1 MQAAAGHYAILPAH
15 LPTGPNPMTTRVN
28 KQELIDAAH
37 AGQRLDAVLAELW
50 PDFSRSR
57 ITAWIREGKLRVDG
71 GAVKPKLRVSGG
83 EQVELDAELE
93 AHSGLQ
99 PQAIELDVLVDDPA
113 FLVVNKPAGLV
124 VHPGSGNPDGTLVNA
139 LLHFDPGLAP
149 LPRAGLVHR
158 LDKDTSGCLLIARAT
173 ASHRA
178 LVAAMKRREI
188 KRRYQALVW
197 GEIIA
202 GGTIDEPLG
211 RHPVD
216 RRRQVVRRDGRR
228 AVTHYRVGR
237 RLKGA
242 TLLDVELE
250 TGRTHQIR
258 VHMAHA
264 RHPIIGD
271 PVYGRRGAPAGL
283 SEAQRTAWQRFPRQA
298 LHAWQL
304 TFAHPETGDPVE
316 ASAPVPDDMQN
327 LIDLL
332 ASDESD

>member
-1 MQAAAGHYAILPAH
+1 
-15 LPTGPNPMTTRVN
+15 MTTRVH
-28 KQELIDAAH
+28 KQELIDPAH

-50 PDFSRSR
+50 PEFSRSR
-57 ITAWIREGKLRVDG
+57 ITAWIREGKLRVG
-71 GAVKPKLRVSGG
+71 GETVKPKLRVSGG
-83 EQVELDAELE
+83 EQVELAAELE
-93 AHSGLQ
+93 AHSSLE
-99 PQAIELDVLVDDPA
+99 PQAIELDVLIDDPA
-113 FLVVNKPAGLV
+113 FLVVDKPPGLV

-139 LLHFDPGLAP
+139 LLHFDPALAP

-158 LDKDTSGCLLIARAT
+158 LDKDTSGCLLVARTT

-188 KRRYQALVW
+188 KRSYRALVW

-202 GGTIDEPLG
+202 GGTVDEPLG

-216 RRRQVVRRDGRR
+216 RRRQVVRQDGRR

-237 RLKGA
+237 RLRGA

-258 VHMAHA
+258 VHMAHI

-271 PVYGRRGAPAGL
+271 PVYGRRGAPGGL
-283 SEAQRTAWQRFPRQA
+283 SEDQRNAWQRFPRQA
-298 LHAWQL
+298 LHAARLGFQ
-304 TFAHPETGDPVE
+304 HPETGEPVE
-316 ASAPVPDDMQN
+316 AAAPMPADMRE

-332 ASDESD
+332 GADESD

>member
-1 MQAAAGHYAILPAH
+1 
-15 LPTGPNPMTTRVN
+15 MTELVN
-28 KQELIDAAH
+28 KEDLIDSAH

-50 PDFSRSR
+50 PEFSRSR
-57 ITAWIREGKLRVDG
+57 IAGWIRDGKLLVDG
-71 GAVKPKLRVSGG
+71 EAVKPKLRLAGG
-83 EQVELDAELE
+83 ERVVLAAELA
-93 AHSGLQ
+93 AHSGTQ
-99 PQAIELDVLVDDPA
+99 PEAIELDVLVDDPA
-113 FLVVNKPAGLV
+113 FLVVNKPPGLV

-139 LLHFDPGLAP
+139 LLHFDPDLAP

-158 LDKDTSGCLLIARAT
+158 LDKDTSGCLLIART
-173 ASHRA
+173 TGSHRA
-178 LVAAMKRREI
+178 LVAALKEREI
-188 KRRYQALVW
+188 KRRYRALVW

-202 GGTIDEPLG
+202 GSRIDEPIG

-216 RRRQVVRRDGRR
+216 RRRQVVRHDGRR
-228 AVTHYRVGR
+228 AVTHYRVGQ

-258 VHMAHA
+258 VHMAHI

-298 LHAWQL
+298 LHAWEL
-304 TFAHPETGDPVE
+304 SFAHPESGETVT
-316 ASAPVPDDMQN
+316 ARSPVPDDMQR

-332 ASDESD
+332 AENDDS

>member
-1 MQAAAGHYAILPAH
+1 
-15 LPTGPNPMTTRVN
+15 MTSRVE
-28 KQELIDAAH
+28 KQERIDPAH

-71 GAVKPKLRVSGG
+71 GTVKPKLRVAGG
-83 EQVELDAELE
+83 ERVELVAELE
-93 AHSGLQ
+93 AHAELE
-99 PQAIELDVLVDDPA
+99 PQAIEIEVLIDDPA

-158 LDKDTSGCLLIARAT
+158 LDKDTSGCLLIARTT

-188 KRRYQALVW
+188 KRSYQALVW
-197 GEIIA
+197 GELIA

-216 RRRQVVRRDGRR
+216 RRRQVVRPDGRR
-228 AVTHYRVGR
+228 AVTHYRVAK
-237 RLKGA
+237 RLEGA

-258 VHMAHA
+258 VHMAHV
-264 RHPIIGD
+264 RHPIVGD

-283 SEAQRTAWQRFPRQA
+283 SEAQRQAWQQFPRQA
-298 LHAWQL
+298 LHACRL
-304 TFAHPETGDPVE
+304 RFEHPGTGEAVE
-316 ASAPVPDDMQN
+316 AAAPVPEDMRA

-332 ASDESD
+332 ADHAAD